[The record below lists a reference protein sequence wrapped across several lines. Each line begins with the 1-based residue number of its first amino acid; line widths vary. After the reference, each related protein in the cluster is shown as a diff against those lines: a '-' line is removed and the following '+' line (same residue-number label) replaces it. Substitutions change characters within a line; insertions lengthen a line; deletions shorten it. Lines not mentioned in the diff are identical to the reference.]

1 MVNQSAPVITVDGPS
16 GAGKGTVCARLAQEL
31 NWQLLD
37 SGALYRITGLASER
51 KGLTLSDSMNEHDEL
66 AVAEVAANLDVRFE
80 PTPVGVKVI
89 LEGDDVTDQIR
100 TEEVGSLASLVAALP
115 AVRTALLQR
124 QRDFQAL
131 PGVIA
136 DGRDMGTVVF
146 PQAQVKVFLT
156 ASAEERGQRRYKQ
169 LTEKGFD
176 ASLPALIEDIRA
188 RDERDSNRA
197 VAPLKPADD
206 ATVIDSTSMSIE
218 EVCNQVLELVNNAG
232 LA

>member
-1 MVNQSAPVITVDGPS
+1 MAVANPDAPVITVDGPS

-37 SGALYRITGLASER
+37 SGALYRITGLASDR
-51 KGLTLSDSMNEHDEL
+51 KGLALDDEP
-66 AVAEVAANLDVRFE
+66 AVADVAANLDVRFE

-100 TEEVGSLASLVAALP
+100 TEEVGSLASQVAALP

-124 QRDFQAL
+124 QRDFQTL

-146 PQAQVKVFLT
+146 PRAQVKVFLT

-206 ATVIDSTSMSIE
+206 ATVIDSTSMTIE
-218 EVCNQVLELVNNAG
+218 EVCNQVLDLVNKAG